1 LPSLSQRIGTGVCRR
16 PRQKQAPVA
25 VSAGSKIDW
34 RQAGRIS
41 LLCLVS
47 AAPIVSSGPISAAQ
61 APPVTAVSPA
71 QTPTQTPDLAGIAH
85 AAIRVSDLAKA
96 REFYEKLGFEEAFAM
111 NQGGSPT
118 EAFLKVNDRQFIEL
132 YPQRDPTQTIGFM
145 HVCFESADLEGLNE
159 YYVAH
164 GLTPKAVRRAGAGN
178 LLFTMEGPEK
188 QNIEY
193 TQYMPGSKH
202 TLDRGL
208 HLGANRVSEH
218 ILAVG
223 IEMQD
228 PAAALSFYKEKLAF
242 MPTRS
247 LQPGEGWLSLP
258 GQSAEQVAVVQ
269 HKSGSAFELFF
280 SVSDGKRTASQ
291 LKALH
296 IPAEKSKSMLTIH
309 DPDGNRIVFV
319 VWKPA

>member
-1 LPSLSQRIGTGVCRR
+1 MCGA
-16 PRQKQAPVA
+16 QAPVTA
-25 VSAGSKIDW
+25 
-34 RQAGRIS
+34 
-41 LLCLVS
+41 
-47 AAPIVSSGPISAAQ
+47 AAP
-61 APPVTAVSPA
+61 T
-71 QTPTQTPDLAGIAH
+71 QTPVQTPDLAGIAH

-132 YPQRDPTQTIGFM
+132 YPQREATQTIGFM
-145 HVCFESADLEGLNE
+145 HVCFESNDLEGLNQ

-188 QNIEY
+188 QKIEY

-228 PAAALSFYKEKLAF
+228 PVAALTFYKEKLAF
-242 MPTRS
+242 TPGRS
-247 LQPGEGWLSLP
+247 LLPGESWLSLP
-258 GQSAEQVAVVQ
+258 GQSAEQVEIVQ
-269 HKSGSAFELFF
+269 RMSGSAFELFF
-280 SVSDGKRTASQ
+280 SVPDLKRTAAQ
-291 LKALH
+291 LKALG
-296 IPAEKSKSMLTIH
+296 IPLEKSKSMLTVH
-309 DPDGNRIVFV
+309 DPDGNRIAFV
-319 VWKPA
+319 VLKPA

>member
-1 LPSLSQRIGTGVCRR
+1 LLAISFLICFGLIC
-16 PRQKQAPVA
+16 KAQAPVT
-25 VSAGSKIDW
+25 
-34 RQAGRIS
+34 
-41 LLCLVS
+41 
-47 AAPIVSSGPISAAQ
+47 
-61 APPVTAVSPA
+61 TAVPA
-71 QTPTQTPDLAGIAH
+71 QTPVQTPDLAGIAH

-96 REFYEKLGFEEAFAM
+96 REFYEKLGFEEAFQM

-118 EAFLKVNDRQFIEL
+118 EAFLKVNDRQFLEL
-132 YPQRDPTQTIGFM
+132 YPQREAAQTTGFM
-145 HVCFESADLEGLNE
+145 HVCFESADLEGLNR

-164 GLTPKAVRRAGAGN
+164 GLKPKAVRRAGAGN
-178 LLFTMEGPEK
+178 LLFTMEGPEN

-228 PAAALSFYKEKLAF
+228 PVAALNFYKEKLAF
-242 MPTRS
+242 TPARS
-247 LQPGEGWLSLP
+247 SPPGESWLSLP
-258 GQSAEQVAVVQ
+258 GSSGEEVAIVQ
-269 HKSGSAFELFF
+269 HRSGSAFELIF
-280 SVSDGKRTASQ
+280 SVPDGKRTASQ
-291 LKALH
+291 LKALQ
-296 IPAEKSKSMLTIH
+296 IPVEKSKSMLTIH
-309 DPDGNRIVFV
+309 DPDGNRIVFL

>member
-1 LPSLSQRIGTGVCRR
+1 MRGSMKRVEIGVHANVPFRPRWGGGFLFLLAVSLSLGFSLICKAQG
-16 PRQKQAPVA
+16 PE
-25 VSAGSKIDW
+25 SA
-34 RQAGRIS
+34 
-41 LLCLVS
+41 L
-47 AAPIVSSGPISAAQ
+47 
-61 APPVTAVSPA
+61 A
-71 QTPTQTPDLAGIAH
+71 QTLGQTPDLAGIAH
-85 AAIRVSDLAKA
+85 AAIRVSNLAKS

-132 YPQRDPTQTIGFM
+132 YPQREATQTIGFM
-145 HVCFESADLEGLNE
+145 HVCFESADLEELNR
-159 YYVAH
+159 YYVAR

-208 HLGANRVSEH
+208 HLGATRVSEH

-228 PAAALSFYKEKLAF
+228 PVAALNFYRDKLAF
-242 MPTRS
+242 MPARS
-247 LQPGEGWLSLP
+247 SPPGESWLSLP
-258 GQSAEQVAVVQ
+258 GQSVEQVAILQ
-269 HKSGSAFELFF
+269 HGPGSAFELIF
-280 SVSDGKRTASQ
+280 SVPDGKRTASQ
-291 LKALH
+291 LKALQ
-296 IPAEKSKSMLTIH
+296 IPVEKSKSMLTIH